1 LGGDSGG
8 DVAEVAAVVLVVLVV
23 LVLVVL
29 VVEGTAEGEAAGG
42 GVAVS
47 AEERNRAKRRICATT
62 IAWWTGKRWVCH
74 VFFTV
79 FLLSNLIYL
88 WDC

>member
-1 LGGDSGG
+1 
-8 DVAEVAAVVLVVLVV
+8 VAEVAAVVLVVLVV

-62 IAWWTGKRWVCH
+62 IAWWVDWQRDGLPR
-74 VFFTV
+74 FFYR
-79 FLLSNLIYL
+79 LSLLIYL
-88 WDC
+88 WDRM